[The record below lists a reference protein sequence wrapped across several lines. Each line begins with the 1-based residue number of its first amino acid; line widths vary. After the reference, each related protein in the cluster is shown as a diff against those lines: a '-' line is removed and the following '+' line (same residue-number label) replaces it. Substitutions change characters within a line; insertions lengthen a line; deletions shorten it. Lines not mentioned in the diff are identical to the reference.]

1 MERTNIE
8 VFLMGE
14 KPMCRTGLLCYLWQ
28 LWKVLEAVGSSTG
41 TSIDLGS
48 WEPAKA
54 GSGGVTFWRTTP
66 GAFFPQEIKTTCVT
80 KGKQT
85 IPQRISYSY
94 LGGIGIFC
102 ELCSCLC
109 VLMLMTLVFH
119 CLQRPQEGTVHAL
132 ERWTRFRQG

>member
-1 MERTNIE
+1 M
-8 VFLMGE
+8 L
-14 KPMCRTGLLCYLWQ
+14 
-28 LWKVLEAVGSSTG
+28 AVAAVEG
-41 TSIDLGS
+41 
-48 WEPAKA
+48 A
-54 GSGGVTFWRTTP
+54 GSCRLQHWHFYRPRQLGACQGREWGVTFWRTTP